1 MVQPSHCCDCNPLEL
16 RLQLLCKPLLWNAA
30 VHCCWNL
37 PQGLQACDFIVTFQ
51 CLILSWFGSYSHI
64 LSWLFF
70 QWLLGFL
77 GVENYWKYNPATLR
91 HSEIGRKRQKNLL
104 LFFFFSNSKWSYSM
118 LSMSYSCFWR
128 LHSWCWFTCGWQCCY
143 WIQRAF
149 SQPEIH
155 RCSFYPRNASSQRW
169 SVVNKHEVT

>member
-37 PQGLQACDFIVTFQ
+37 LQCLQACDFIVTFQ
-51 CLILSWFGSYSHI
+51 CLILFWFGSYSHI

-104 LFFFFSNSKWSYSM
+104 LFFFFPILNEVIVCFLCHTHVSGGFIRDVGLLVAGSAAIEFKGLF
-118 LSMSYSCFWR
+118 LSLKYIAAAFIPETP
-128 LHSWCWFTCGWQCCY
+128 LH
-143 WIQRAF
+143 
-149 SQPEIH
+149 
-155 RCSFYPRNASSQRW
+155 NA
-169 SVVNKHEVT
+169 EVL